1 MRKRIKLFFYRLA
14 KQYEEELER
23 LEIVEIFALIEYS
36 NIFIIRQLDTEKRF
50 LIFKLS
56 LVESILNWI

>member
-1 MRKRIKLFFYRLA
+1 MRKKIRLFFYRLA

-36 NIFIIRQLDTEKRF
+36 NIFIILQLDTEKRY
-50 LIFKLS
+50 LKFKLS
-56 LVESILNWI
+56 LVQSILNWI